1 MSHACPCLSAV
12 CAAMLAACSSAG
24 SQDAPAAPA
33 KADVYVGTYT
43 GGLSKGIYR
52 FELDLAAGKA
62 TEPVLAVEVKN
73 PSFLAIH
80 PDRKHLYAAGEIG
93 DFGGKKT
100 GAVSA
105 FAIGADGALTL
116 LNQQASEGQGPCHL
130 VVDKAGTH
138 VLVANYGSGTAAV
151 LPIGADGR
159 LAPASCT
166 VRNEGKGP
174 NARRQEGPHAH
185 SINLDAAN
193 RFAFLADLGLDRI
206 FIYRYDGAAGTLA
219 PNNPPAGV
227 CAPGAGPRHFSFHPN
242 GTFAYVINELLCT
255 VTAFAYDAAKGS
267 LAEVQTVPTLP
278 EGFSGS
284 NTTAEVQLTPDGR
297 FLYGSNRGHDSLAVF
312 AVDPATGNLTPRGHA
327 PAGGK
332 TPRNFGIDPTG
343 RWLLCAHQGSDS
355 IAVFGIDAA
364 TGALSP
370 TGQTLTVGKPVCVKM
385 IAR

>member
-1 MSHACPCLSAV
+1 MSHACLCLSAV
-12 CAAMLAACSSAG
+12 CALMLAACTVAG
-24 SQDAPAAPA
+24 SPAVPTAPS
-33 KADVYVGTYT
+33 KADVYIGTYT

-52 FELDLAAGKA
+52 FELDLATGKA
-62 TEPVLAVEVKN
+62 SEPVLAGEAKN

-80 PDRKHLYAAGEIG
+80 PGRKHLYAAGEIG

-105 FAIGADGALTL
+105 FAIEADGSLTL

-130 VVDKAGTH
+130 AVDRAGRH
-138 VLVANYGSGTAAV
+138 VLVANYSSGTAAV

-159 LAPASCT
+159 LGAASCT

-185 SINLDAAN
+185 SINLDPAN
-193 RFAFLADLGLDRI
+193 RFAFLADLGLDRV

-219 PNNPPAGV
+219 PNDPPAGV
-227 CAPGAGPRHFSFHPN
+227 CAPGSGPRHFAFHPN
-242 GTFAYVINELLCT
+242 GKFAYVINELLNT
-255 VTAFAYDAAKGS
+255 VTVFAYDAEKGS
-267 LAEVQTVPTLP
+267 LTGIQTVPTLP

-284 NTTAEVQLTPDGR
+284 NTTAEVQVTPDGR

-312 AVDPATGNLTPRGHA
+312 AVDAATGLLTPRGHA

-364 TGALSP
+364 TGALAP
-370 TGQTLTVGKPVCVKM
+370 TGQTLSVGKPVCVKM